1 MLSISLVTY
10 QLNSILFSKLLN
22 SLSIAI
28 YQLSFDD
35 NSIEIKIIDN
45 GNQIELHKS
54 LLKDFKYADKVEII
68 SGHNNIGYGKGHNLA
83 IHNCSSKYHL
93 VLNPDVI
100 LDEKSLITGIKYLE
114 SKPDCCAVC
123 PSCYNEK
130 GDTQY
135 LIKQYPS
142 VIDLFIRGAGIKK
155 LNSLFS
161 KRLAKYEMKSLVES
175 KQIASVSIISGCFM
189 LCRTDLLKQVGGFD
203 ERYFLYFEDF
213 ALSLELAKLGKL
225 IYLPSIEIIHYGGDA
240 ARKGIKHIVMFVA
253 SGIKF
258 FNQYGWKVF

>member
-1 MLSISLVTY
+1 M
-10 QLNSILFSKLLN
+10 
-22 SLSIAI
+22 
-28 YQLSFDD
+28 
-35 NSIEIKIIDN
+35 
-45 GNQIELHKS
+45 
-54 LLKDFKYADKVEII
+54 
-68 SGHNNIGYGKGHNLA
+68 
-83 IHNCSSKYHL
+83 
-93 VLNPDVI
+93 
-100 LDEKSLITGIKYLE
+100 
-114 SKPDCCAVC
+114 
-123 PSCYNEK
+123 
-130 GDTQY
+130 
-135 LIKQYPS
+135 IKQYPS